1 MVEQIVSVFT
11 TVFTSYV
18 GPLASAIVSAF
29 GGLFVDGTGETLT
42 LTTLGSACL
51 TFAAMGVVG
60 SAIYMVVNI
69 IRTRSKKSI

>member
-1 MVEQIVSVFT
+1 MVAEIVEVFT

-18 GPLASAIVSAF
+18 GPLATAIVSAF
-29 GGLFVDGTGETLT
+29 TGLFVEGTGETLT
-42 LTTLGSACL
+42 LTALGSACL

-69 IRTRSKKSI
+69 IRARSKKSI